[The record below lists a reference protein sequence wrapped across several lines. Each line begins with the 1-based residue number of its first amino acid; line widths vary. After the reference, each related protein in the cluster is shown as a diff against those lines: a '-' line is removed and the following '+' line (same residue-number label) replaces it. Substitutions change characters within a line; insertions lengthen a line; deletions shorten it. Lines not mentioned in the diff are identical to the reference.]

1 MDRELDYLTA
11 LLLNPFLTATEAA
24 QEAAATLAVTRS
36 SSSSRERWPADSG
49 SRRPAPV
56 LDF

>member
-11 LLLNPFLTATEAA
+11 LLLDPFLTATEAA
-24 QEAAATLAVTRS
+24 QEVAATLAASRRRS
-36 SSSSRERWPADSG
+36 EERWPADS
-49 SRRPAPV
+49 SRRRPTPM